1 MKKGS
6 LNEKTHYKVVMGLT
20 NIKCNTL
27 LGINKI
33 YIQTIGELKG
43 RSFLIEDAIKQK

>member
-27 LGINKI
+27 LGIKT
-33 YIQTIGELKG
+33 YSSHQ
-43 RSFLIEDAIKQK
+43 F